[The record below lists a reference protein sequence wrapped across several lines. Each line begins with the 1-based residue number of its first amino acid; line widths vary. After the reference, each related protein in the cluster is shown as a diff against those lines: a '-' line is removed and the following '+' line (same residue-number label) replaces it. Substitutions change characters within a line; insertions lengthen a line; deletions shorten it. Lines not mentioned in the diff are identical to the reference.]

1 MVDAVY
7 MYIRGLWFNTQ
18 INRYVRIRPSDIKS
32 NNTKENNEQ
41 VEKYI
46 NRIDELLEL
55 HHRVKMLGKLVYML
69 GQVPLVDL
77 DEEGDNI
84 PNLTFN
90 LVDCIETTS
99 DKLTHHTRNI
109 RRALK
114 KYGLDSTDG
123 EISICIKDSLDWMEK
138 KQGKQIELALNFIKD
153 LGLQGVLDTIKETSG
168 LDLIEDMQATIGR
181 DSRGIRSYMTKMRK
195 IAYEN
200 DIPWIKLHGGLVDY
214 QCKKQKELD
223 YNLDSSLNK
232 GIEQFKE
239 AKKAL
244 RVSESNI
251 KHMIANN
258 YNEPKEAFSDLSNY
272 SEDIVAESKYNVYLV
287 QGLNQQNELRFVSSS
302 FGKETRRYRDYMMN
316 NGDGYTT
323 PEKAEKFR
331 YGKQFTATDSFD
343 AKLFLT
349 REDAEMFIFEQELE
363 MNDSFKTEEVIEI
376 NVKVLYDRYNNKYKE
391 MRYKDPTNLGLM
403 KDGILVGN
411 IDGAASDI
419 YELLSKW
426 AGTAT
431 QVKIENKIRE
441 AITEQVNKSVN
452 IGFDNFKL
460 EKFIYKHG
468 VGKISFKLN
477 GYSLV
482 YADRTADG
490 TFNIYV
496 KHFTIGRV
504 KDKSGSEKML
514 IDILDSGEINEENV
528 WDYLVD
534 TKAYSER
541 EIRHNLTCLYK
552 GYSRWGILVK
562 TQVHGAD
569 TTDVAV
575 NCKIALKKVKQ
586 TFKLL
591 DDTYDRLTN
600 KEKSGSI
607 EEKGLVSRINRAK
620 AETGKAYIVGR
631 CNISTIK
638 PGDIDKI
645 GRGTGITLYSE
656 ADTFSA
662 SMDAI
667 KVFSSFSDAKKTTDK
682 IRGKHWDKRFIME
695 IGHEKEYKITGKIE
709 FSVEKKEQLA

>member
-18 INRYVRIRPSDIKS
+18 VNRYVRIRPSEIKS
-32 NNTKENNEQ
+32 NNTEENNKQ
-41 VEKYI
+41 VEEYI
-46 NRIDELLEL
+46 DRVDELLEL
-55 HHRVKMLGKLVYML
+55 HHRVKMLGKLVCML

-77 DEEGDNI
+77 DEDGDNI

-90 LVDCIETTS
+90 LVACIESTS
-99 DKLTHHTRNI
+99 DRLTHHTRNI

-123 EISICIKDSLDWMEK
+123 EISTCIKDSLDWMGN
-138 KQGKQIELALNFIKD
+138 KQNKQIELALNFIKD
-153 LGLQGVLDTIKETSG
+153 LGLQGVLDTIKETSDLG
-168 LDLIEDMQATIGR
+168 LIEDMQATIGQ
-181 DSRGIRSYMTKMRK
+181 DSRWIKSYMTKMRN
-195 IAYEN
+195 IAYDN
-200 DIPWIKLHGGLVDY
+200 NIPWIKLHGDLAEY
-214 QCKKQKELD
+214 QHKKQKELG
-223 YNLDSSLNK
+223 YNLDSALHK
-232 GIEQFKE
+232 GIKQFQE

-244 RVSESNI
+244 RISENNI

-272 SEDIVAESKYNVYLV
+272 SEDIVAESKYNVYLI
-287 QGLNQQNELRFVSSS
+287 QGLDQQNQLRFVSSS

-316 NGDGYTT
+316 NGDGYIT

-331 YGKQFTATDSFD
+331 YGKQFTATDGFD

-391 MRYKDPTNLGLM
+391 MRYSDPTNLGLM

-419 YELLSKW
+419 YDLLSKW
-426 AGTAT
+426 AGTAAR
-431 QVKIENKIRE
+431 VKVENKIKE
-441 AITEQVNKSVN
+441 AITEQVNKALN
-452 IGFDNFKL
+452 IGFDNFNI
-460 EKFIYKHG
+460 EKFINKHG
-468 VGKISFKLN
+468 VGKVSFKLN

-504 KDKSGSEKML
+504 KDKKGSERML
-514 IDILDSGEINEENV
+514 IDILDSGEINEGNV

-541 EIRHNLTCLYK
+541 AIRHNLTSLYE
-552 GYSRWGILVK
+552 GYSRWSILVK
-562 TQVHGAD
+562 TSVHEAD

-575 NCKIALKKVKQ
+575 NCGIALKKVKQ
-586 TFKLL
+586 TLKLL
-591 DDTYDRLTN
+591 DSTYESLTN
-600 KEKSGSI
+600 KEKSGTI

-620 AETGKAYIVGR
+620 TETGKAYIVGK

-638 PGDIDKI
+638 PGDIEKI

-656 ADTFSA
+656 EGAFSS
-662 SMDAI
+662 SMNKI
-667 KVFSSFSDAKKTTDK
+667 KIFSSFADAKKTTDQV
-682 IRGKHWDKRFIME
+682 RGKHWDKRFIME
-695 IGHEKEYKITGKIE
+695 VGHEKECKITGKIG
-709 FSVEKKEQLA
+709 FSIEKKEQLA

>member
-7 MYIRGLWFNTQ
+7 MYIRGLRFNTQ
-18 INRYVRIRPSDIKS
+18 VNRYVRIRPSDIKANS
-32 NNTKENNEQ
+32 TVENNEQ

-46 NRIDELLEL
+46 DRIDELLEL

-77 DEEGDNI
+77 GEEGDNI
-84 PNLTFN
+84 HNLTFN
-90 LVDCIETTS
+90 LVDCIESTS

-123 EISICIKDSLDWMEK
+123 EISTCIKDSLDWMEN

-168 LDLIEDMQATIGR
+168 LGLIEDMQATIGR
-181 DSRGIRSYMTKMRK
+181 DSRGIKSYMTKMRN
-195 IAYEN
+195 IAYDN
-200 DIPWIKLHGGLVDY
+200 NIPWVKLHGDLVEY
-214 QCKKQKELD
+214 QHKKQKELD
-223 YNLDSSLNK
+223 YNLDKSLHK
-232 GIEQFKE
+232 GIDQFKE

-258 YNEPKEAFSDLSNY
+258 YSEPKEAFSDLSNY

-363 MNDSFKTEEVIEI
+363 MNESFKTEEVIEI

-419 YELLSKW
+419 YELFSKW
-426 AGTAT
+426 TGTANR
-431 QVKIENKIRE
+431 VRVEDKIRGT
-441 AITEQVNKSVN
+441 INEQVNKALN
-452 IGFDNFKL
+452 IGFDNFNI
-460 EKFIYKHG
+460 EKFINKHG
-468 VGKISFKLN
+468 LGKLSFNLS

-482 YADRTADG
+482 YADRAADG

-504 KDKSGSEKML
+504 KDKSGKEKML
-514 IDILDSGEINEENV
+514 IDILDNGEINEENV

-534 TKAYSER
+534 SGAYSER
-541 EIRHNLTCLYK
+541 EIRHNLTSLYE
-552 GYSRWGILVK
+552 GYDRWHILVK
-562 TQVHGAD
+562 TPVHGTKD
-569 TTDVAV
+569 TDVAV
-575 NCKIALKKVKQ
+575 NCEIALKKVKQ
-586 TFKLL
+586 TLKLL
-591 DDTYDRLTN
+591 DNTYESLTN

-620 AETGKAYIVGR
+620 AETGKAYIVGK

-638 PGDIDKI
+638 PGDIEKI

-656 ADTFSA
+656 DGAFST
-662 SMDAI
+662 SMDKI
-667 KVFSSFSDAKKTTDK
+667 KVFSSFADAKKTTDQV
-682 IRGKHWDKRFIME
+682 RGKHWDKRFIME
-695 IGHEKEYKITGKIE
+695 IGHEKECKITGKIE
-709 FSVEKKEQLA
+709 FSIEKKEQLA